1 MGDVMSKSQNKYI
14 KKILVIMF
22 IYLILFTSVC
32 LFITYKT
39 GTEPKTLILCVF
51 AFCGVEGGLSAW
63 IKTTKVKKSDKP
75 GPKDT
80 EGNEENDK

>member
-1 MGDVMSKSQNKYI
+1 MSKSQSRYI
-14 KKILVIMF
+14 KKVLTFMF

-32 LFITYKT
+32 LFITFKT
-39 GTEPKTLILCVF
+39 GNEPSTLILCVF

-75 GPKDT
+75 AVKDQ
-80 EGNEENDK
+80 EDEESKGI